1 MAPCF
6 NGSATHQGA
15 VGGGRAGV
23 VLQNDDGTIVFLS
36 FRLDFPY
43 SNNVTEYE
51 ALVIGLVSTLQMRI
65 ENFEYKGTLSSL
77 YNK

>member
-65 ENFEYKGTLSSL
+65 
-77 YNK
+77 